1 MRIRNNIPGINTS
14 RNQGIVKGQL
24 GKSLEKLSSGYRINR
39 AGDDAAGLALSE
51 GMRAQIRG
59 INQAMSN
66 VNDGISMVNTG
77 EGTLT
82 EVHSMLHRLETLAI
96 ESANGTYN
104 SIARENVNKEKEQ
117 LLSEIDRICE
127 NANFNQIPLFDAD
140 ANPIV
145 PAPQKSQQGDIGLQI
160 GAYSRETMDV
170 GFYYLGSK
178 ALEIDNMDFGTIEG
192 ANKAIDTLE
201 NAIQAVT
208 VIRSDFGASQ
218 NHLEHTHNNLSVTS
232 ENMTA
237 AESAIRDTNMA
248 EEITRYTSRNVV
260 LQSAVS
266 MQTQANTMA
275 QTVLSLIGNAG

>member
-59 INQAMSN
+59 INQAMCN

-82 EVHSMLHRLETLAI
+82 EVHAMLHRLETLAI
-96 ESANGTYN
+96 ESANGTYDEV
-104 SIARENVNKEKEQ
+104 ARENINKEKEQ
-117 LLSEIDRICE
+117 LLGEIDRICE

-140 ANPIV
+140 ANPLV

-160 GAYSRETMDV
+160 GASTAETMDV

-192 ANKAIDTLE
+192 ANKAIGTLA

-248 EEITRYTSRNVV
+248 EEITKYTSRNVV
-260 LQSAVS
+260 LQSAMS
-266 MQTQANTMA
+266 MQTQANGMA

>member
-1 MRIRNNIPGINTS
+1 
-14 RNQGIVKGQL
+14 
-24 GKSLEKLSSGYRINR
+24 
-39 AGDDAAGLALSE
+39 
-51 GMRAQIRG
+51 
-59 INQAMSN
+59 
-66 VNDGISMVNTG
+66 
-77 EGTLT
+77 
-82 EVHSMLHRLETLAI
+82 
-96 ESANGTYN
+96 
-104 SIARENVNKEKEQ
+104 
-117 LLSEIDRICE
+117 
-127 NANFNQIPLFDAD
+127 
-140 ANPIV
+140 
-145 PAPQKSQQGDIGLQI
+145 
-160 GAYSRETMDV
+160 
-170 GFYYLGSK
+170 
-178 ALEIDNMDFGTIEG
+178 MDFGTIEG